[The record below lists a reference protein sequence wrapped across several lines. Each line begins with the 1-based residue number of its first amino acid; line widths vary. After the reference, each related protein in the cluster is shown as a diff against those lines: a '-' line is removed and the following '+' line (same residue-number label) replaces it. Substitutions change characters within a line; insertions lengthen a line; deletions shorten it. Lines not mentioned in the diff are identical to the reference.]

1 MNAET
6 ATVEVTRDICA
17 PVLVHRIAALL
28 DMDPSS
34 LAEGDPLPRG
44 WHVALFTAS
53 TRQSELRPDG
63 VGGLGF
69 TLPESDLPRVVMGGK
84 RTRFMGNIPIGS
96 RVLRES
102 RVAVDQEKQGRS
114 GRLRLLTIR
123 HTVFVDGQPD
133 VVLEEEQ
140 DYIMR
145 AAESAAPADGKATPT
160 PAQDTEPFDSSREV
174 VFTEPMLFRYSA
186 VTFNA
191 HRIHYDRPFAE
202 GIEGYPGLLV
212 NGGLSSL
219 FVLEMLKDIAGGA
232 PNSFST
238 RNLAPLF
245 TGRPVALRAARRE
258 SGWRLW
264 IVEGEGKRVLE
275 AEARVS

>member
-6 ATVEVTRDICA
+6 ATVEVARDICA
-17 PVLVHRIAALL
+17 PVLAHRIAALL

-34 LAEGDPLPRG
+34 LTEGDPLPRG

-84 RTRFMGNIPIGS
+84 RTRFMGDIPIGS
-96 RVLRES
+96 RVRRES
-102 RVAVDQEKQGRS
+102 RIAVDQEKQGRS
-114 GRLRLLTIR
+114 GRLRLLTIH

-133 VVLEEEQ
+133 AVLEEEQ

-145 AAESAAPADGKATPT
+145 AAESAAPADGKAP
-160 PAQDTEPFDSSREV
+160 PSLAQDTEPFDSCRKV
-174 VFTEPMLFRYSA
+174 IFTEPLLFRYSA

-202 GIEGYPGLLV
+202 GVEGYPGLLV

-232 PNSFST
+232 PESFST

-245 TGRPVALRAARRE
+245 TGHPVTLKAARQE

-264 IVEGEGKRVLE
+264 IVDGEGKRVLE
-275 AEARVS
+275 AEALVS